1 MNEKSVKIYKLILE
15 NCESITLS
23 KSDLIEAEFIGVE
36 KYIEIRKLKDD
47 TTKIESLHSKEAI
60 LTFDLEQLKTKQ
72 TSFSDGK
79 YNAYERLTTHLDI
92 VALEVIY
99 VDDSS
104 DFIYV
109 PFDGEYE
116 NKLQENI
123 HEKILEKD
131 CLKIYFGDK

>member
-36 KYIEIRKLKDD
+36 KYIKIRKLKDD
-47 TTKIESLHSKEAI
+47 TTKIESLHSKEAL
-60 LTFDLEQLKTKQ
+60 LTFDLKQLKTKQ
-72 TSFSDGK
+72 TSFSDGE
-79 YNAYERLTTHLDI
+79 YNAYERLTTHSDI

-123 HEKILEKD
+123 TEKILEKD
-131 CLKIYFGDK
+131 CLKIYFSDK